1 MILAAVPAALLWAM
15 TVIRLPTLWRDRRQ
29 RAFWAAV
36 AALAVSRT
44 LALPA
49 VDAPAAQHLTAVVAA
64 AFLLR
69 FILLATGGR
78 GRRWHLAGNAVV
90 LALFAV
96 AAVAGPE
103 LVTGRLTT
111 ATVAYWVVL
120 DGYLAAV
127 LGTATVL
134 FWTTGGAAPAGLPRV
149 ALRAIAVGT
158 ALLGADACVRAAL
171 TVAIGS
177 GARLDLVT
185 LNPVAETI
193 QAGSVLLA
201 VSGGLTAAWPRA
213 RAALA
218 AYRSLLV
225 LRPLWTA
232 MRDAFPQIILFSP
245 WRAIIELAGVDDVHL
260 RLYRRVIEIRD
271 GMLALRE
278 FRPPDMLAQDDP
290 AVAEA
295 RGIALA
301 LARRAAGAGPV
312 DEPAAWAPIG
322 PEMADEVAWLS
333 RVSRAYRRTAPP
345 RLPVPTPRPSGSAR

>member
-1 MILAAVPAALLWAM
+1 MILAAVPAVLLWAM

-44 LALPA
+44 LALPSI
-49 VDAPAAQHLTAVVAA
+49 DAPAAQHLTAVAAA

-90 LALFAV
+90 LVLFAV

-103 LVTGRLTT
+103 LVAGRLTP

-120 DGYLAAV
+120 DGYLTAV

-177 GARLDLVT
+177 GVRLDLVT
-185 LNPVAETI
+185 LNPVAETV
-193 QAGSVLLA
+193 QADSVLLA
-201 VSGGLTAAWPRA
+201 VAGGLTAA
-213 RAALA
+213 
-218 AYRSLLV
+218 
-225 LRPLWTA
+225 
-232 MRDAFPQIILFSP
+232 
-245 WRAIIELAGVDDVHL
+245 
-260 RLYRRVIEIRD
+260 
-271 GMLALRE
+271 
-278 FRPPDMLAQDDP
+278 
-290 AVAEA
+290 
-295 RGIALA
+295 
-301 LARRAAGAGPV
+301 
-312 DEPAAWAPIG
+312 
-322 PEMADEVAWLS
+322 
-333 RVSRAYRRTAPP
+333 
-345 RLPVPTPRPSGSAR
+345 